1 MGMINIQMY
10 GSFPKKEK
18 SFGAIEY
25 GHAHAINEAIAWLSE
40 QMKAAINSDHQLH
53 DDGAKP
59 NNGFTKP

>member
-18 SFGAIEY
+18 SFGAIEH

-40 QMKAAINSDHQLH
+40 QMKQAINSGPSIARRWGQ
-53 DDGAKP
+53 AKQ
-59 NNGFTKP
+59 GVY